1 MLLTPPVPLC
11 PEADHL
17 SSCYTLRTE
26 SNGGHCWQVD
36 PNPDSPNHSS
46 PKRTLLG
53 GASGGNYESVAVDDR
68 NAGNPV
74 FFTTEDNSRGELRRF
89 VADGNGWD
97 ALHVGGRTTY
107 LEFLGGNKFRW
118 TSSLSAGM
126 NSASTHYPNTEGIAY
141 HNSTLY
147 FVSKVLKRMFILNL
161 DDMTYTFENTGS
173 KFDGQGSFNA
183 QPDQIKFHDKR
194 KFIYFT
200 EDGGSGPGVHA
211 RDSEGKYYTLF
222 RGIPG
227 GQYSGDETVG
237 IAFSPDRLRF
247 YAGYQDEGV
256 LFEITREDGQMF
268 N

>member
-1 MLLTPPVPLC
+1 M
-11 PEADHL
+11 
-17 SSCYTLRTE
+17 RTE
-26 SNGGHCWQVD
+26 SDGGHCWQVD

-53 GASGGNYESVAVDDR
+53 GTSGGNYESVAVDNR
-68 NAGNPV
+68 NVDNPV

-97 ALHVGGRTTY
+97 ALHVGGKTTY
-107 LEFLGGNKFRW
+107 LEFLDGNKFRW

-161 DDMTYTFENTGS
+161 DDMTYTSENTGS
-173 KFDGQGSFNA
+173 KFDGQGGSNA

-194 KFIYFT
+194 KFIYFA

-211 RDSEGKYYTLF
+211 RKEDYANALRAYQAAMAATKSAE
-222 RGIPG
+222 R
-227 GQYSGDETVG
+227 DE
-237 IAFSPDRLRF
+237 AERF
-247 YAGYQDEGV
+247 AEFV
-256 LFEITREDGQMF
+256 AARS